1 MLQFKSKSNILYLTN
16 PDIYELA
23 QSSPSRM
30 AEEMAKDLVMVNSG
44 FFFSMKSI
52 QKELKE
58 NKCPEIIFL
67 YPKGK
72 LTVESVVSNEFYLK
86 IREYVLS
93 GKLQSIDYR
102 VFNYS
107 MREVHADETD
117 LNHEF
122 IGLVISIL

>member
-16 PDIYELA
+16 PDIYELV

-30 AEEMAKDLVMVNSG
+30 AEEMAKELVMVSSG

-107 MREVHADETD
+107 MREVHRDETD
-117 LNHEF
+117 LNQEF
-122 IGLVISIL
+122 IGLVISTL

>member
-1 MLQFKSKSNILYLTN
+1 MIQFKSKSNILYLAN

>member
-44 FFFSMKSI
+44 FFFSMKNI

-58 NKCPEIIFL
+58 NKCPEIIFI

-72 LTVESVVSNEFYLK
+72 LTVESVVSNELYLK
-86 IREYVLS
+86 IREYILS
-93 GKLQSIDYR
+93 GKLQGDYR
-102 VFNYS
+102 MFNYS
-107 MREVHADETD
+107 IREVHADETD
-117 LNHEF
+117 MNQEF
-122 IGLVISIL
+122 IGLVISTL

>member
-16 PDIYELA
+16 PDIYELV
-23 QSSPSRM
+23 QNSPSRM
-30 AEEMAKDLVMVNSG
+30 AEEMVKELAMVSSG
-44 FFFSMKSI
+44 FFFSMRTI

>member
-1 MLQFKSKSNILYLTN
+1 MLHFKSKSNILYLAN

>member
-16 PDIYELA
+16 PDIYELV
-23 QSSPSRM
+23 QSSSSRM
-30 AEEMAKDLVMVNSG
+30 AGEMAKELVMVSSG
-44 FFFSMKSI
+44 FFFSMRTI

-58 NKCPEIIFL
+58 NKCPEIIFI

>member
-1 MLQFKSKSNILYLTN
+1 MLQFKSKNNILYLAN

-72 LTVESVVSNEFYLK
+72 LTVESVVSSELYLK
-86 IREYVLS
+86 IREYILN

-102 VFNYS
+102 MFNYS
-107 MREVHADETD
+107 VREIHADETD
-117 LNHEF
+117 LNQEF
-122 IGLVISIL
+122 IGSVISTL